1 MMKMHAIEVKNLTKS
16 YGKQVVLDNI
26 SFHIDEGEIVGFI
39 GPNGAGKSTLMKCI
53 CNLIPIDNGS
63 ITIFGKDLYKDR
75 EEALQLQSSMIEG
88 PGLFE
93 NLNGWQ
99 NLDLFASLK
108 NVSKERMQTMIEY
121 TGLGKQIYKNTSA
134 YSVGMKQRLAL
145 AIALLNEP
153 KFMMLDEPMNGLD
166 PAGVL
171 ELRRELKQMVE
182 QDHMTLLISSHQ
194 LNEIEKI
201 ADRIIYINEGKIH
214 KIEKEE
220 LKNLYRFRLNKE
232 LVNLD
237 IPGSPVFVKEGIYEF
252 HTKDENE
259 FADVI
264 HTLSKEDI
272 RILEITQLQKDL
284 EDEYRRIYEVDV

>member
-1 MMKMHAIEVKNLTKS
+1 MRAIEVSNLTKS
-16 YGKQVVLDNI
+16 YGKQVVLDDI

-53 CNLIPIDNGS
+53 CNLIPIDQGS
-63 ITIFGKDLYKDR
+63 ITIFGKDLIRDR
-75 EEALQLQSSMIEG
+75 EEALSLQSSLIEG

-93 NLNGWQ
+93 NLSGWQ

-108 NVSKERMQTMIEY
+108 NVTKERMQEMADY
-121 TGLGKQIYKNTSA
+121 TGLGKQLHKQTGA

-182 QDHMTLLISSHQ
+182 RDHMTLLISSHQ

-201 ADRIIYINEGKIH
+201 ADRIIYINEGKIN

-220 LKNLYRFRLNKE
+220 LKHLYHFKLDKAIDNLPL
-232 LVNLD
+232 
-237 IPGSPVFVKEGIYEF
+237 PGNPVFVEDNIYEV
-252 HTKDENE
+252 TVQDESE
-259 FADVI
+259 FADLI
-264 HTLSKEDI
+264 LALSKQEI
-272 RILEITQLQKDL
+272 RILEITAVQKDL
-284 EDEYRRIYEVDV
+284 EDEYRRIYEVKP

>member
-1 MMKMHAIEVKNLTKS
+1 MHAIEVKNLTKS

-53 CNLIPIDNGS
+53 CNLIPIDNGR

-182 QDHMTLLISSHQ
+182 RDHMTLLISSHQ

-220 LKNLYRFRLNKE
+220 LKHLYRFRLNKE

-264 HTLSKEDI
+264 HALSKEDI

>member
-182 QDHMTLLISSHQ
+182 RDHMTLLISSHQ

-201 ADRIIYINEGKIH
+201 ADRIIYINKGKIH

-220 LKNLYRFRLNKE
+220 LKHLYRFRLNKE

-264 HTLSKEDI
+264 HALSKDDI

-284 EDEYRRIYEVDV
+284 EDEYRRIYEVNV

>member
-1 MMKMHAIEVKNLTKS
+1 MRAIEVSNLTKS
-16 YGKQVVLDNI
+16 YGKQVVLDDI

-53 CNLIPIDNGS
+53 CNLIPIDQGS
-63 ITIFGKDLYKDR
+63 ISIFGKDLIRDR
-75 EEALQLQSSMIEG
+75 EEALSLQSSLIEG

-93 NLNGWQ
+93 NLSGWQ

-108 NVSKERMQTMIEY
+108 NVTKERMQEMADY
-121 TGLGKQIYKNTSA
+121 TGLGKQLHKQTGA

-182 QDHMTLLISSHQ
+182 RDHMTLLISSHQ

-201 ADRIIYINEGKIH
+201 ADRIIYINEGKIN

-220 LKNLYRFRLNKE
+220 LKHLYHFKLDKAIDNLPL
-232 LVNLD
+232 
-237 IPGSPVFVKEGIYEF
+237 PGSPVFVEDNIYEV
-252 HTKDENE
+252 TVQDESE
-259 FADVI
+259 FADLI
-264 HTLSKEDI
+264 LALSKQEV
-272 RILEITQLQKDL
+272 RILEITAVQKDL
-284 EDEYRRIYEVDV
+284 EDEYRRIYEVKP

>member
-1 MMKMHAIEVKNLTKS
+1 MRAIEVSNLTKS
-16 YGKQVVLDNI
+16 YGKQVVLDDI
-26 SFHIDEGEIVGFI
+26 SFYIEEGEIVGFI

-53 CNLIPIDNGS
+53 CNLIPIDQGS
-63 ITIFGKDLYKDR
+63 ITIFGKDLIRDR
-75 EEALQLQSSMIEG
+75 EEALSLQSSLIEG

-93 NLNGWQ
+93 NLSGWQ

-108 NVSKERMQTMIEY
+108 NVTKERMQEMADY
-121 TGLGKQIYKNTSA
+121 TGLGKQLHKQTGA

-182 QDHMTLLISSHQ
+182 RDHMTLLISSHQ

-201 ADRIIYINEGKIH
+201 ADRIIYINEGKIN

-220 LKNLYRFRLNKE
+220 LKHLYHFKLDKAIDNLSL
-232 LVNLD
+232 
-237 IPGSPVFVKEGIYEF
+237 PGSPVFVEDNIYEV
-252 HTKDENE
+252 TVQDESE
-259 FADVI
+259 FADLI
-264 HTLSKEDI
+264 LALSKQEI
-272 RILEITQLQKDL
+272 RILEITAVQKDL
-284 EDEYRRIYEVDV
+284 EDEYRRIYEVKP

>member
-1 MMKMHAIEVKNLTKS
+1 MRAIEVSNLTKS
-16 YGKQVVLDNI
+16 YGKQVVLDDI
-26 SFHIDEGEIVGFI
+26 SFYIEEGEIVGFI

-53 CNLIPIDNGS
+53 CNLIPIDQGS
-63 ITIFGKDLYKDR
+63 IRIFGKDLIRDR
-75 EEALQLQSSMIEG
+75 EEALSVQSSLIEG

-93 NLNGWQ
+93 NLSGWQ

-108 NVSKERMQTMIEY
+108 NVTKERMQEMADY
-121 TGLGKQIYKNTSA
+121 TGLGKQLHKQTGA

-182 QDHMTLLISSHQ
+182 RDHMTLLISSHQ

-201 ADRIIYINEGKIH
+201 ADRIIYINEGKIN

-220 LKNLYRFRLNKE
+220 LKHLYHFKLDKAIDNLPL
-232 LVNLD
+232 
-237 IPGSPVFVKEGIYEF
+237 PGRPVFVEDNIYEV
-252 HTKDENE
+252 TVQDESE
-259 FADVI
+259 FADLI
-264 HTLSKEDI
+264 LALSKQEI
-272 RILEITQLQKDL
+272 RILEITAVQKDL
-284 EDEYRRIYEVDV
+284 EDEYRRIYEVKP